1 MQEQKKR
8 EAYRCLV
15 IITDS
20 HIREQLCE
28 FLADSHIPVYYQM
41 HGIGTAS
48 SEWLELCGLGSIQKS
63 ITLCFIPNG
72 RKKILLAEMNQALSL
87 HKKGTGIAVSIPM
100 NGMQGFLYKLL
111 NEHTAESDGE
121 EVEKEVK
128 KMSEPITHAMIL
140 VTINQ
145 GYSDAVMN
153 TARAAGATGGTIL
166 KGLRCSPG
174 KNDSF
179 GTGGYMGDFA
189 IDGLKIT
196 GVSTVEQVEA
206 ATGEVIA
213 FADMSSGSPTAWQWA
228 FPGGTPSTSTDQN
241 PRVFYTRDGVYDVTL
256 TVSNADGSDTKTR
269 TGFVKVTGSAPLA
282 RILPPATFRF
292 SETRLPMVAPLVGVQ
307 YRDNSTNYP
316 TSWEWTFDGVDPEPY
331 ARVTSH
337 EENPIVGYSYMHK
350 QGVSLRVENEHGES
364 NDTVEVSVEYSGLI
378 TNLEPGDRAAT
389 FDLEDRGTFPGT
401 NKLNITAY
409 AEKFSKPS
417 RPILVFGAYVYF
429 VSASAASITDQIAD
443 VGVHLYTSENG
454 LPGKKLDSMW
464 WRVFELETPSGSSLT
479 ATEFEFDPTV
489 IDDEFFIVVD
499 GIPEKN
505 DSVDVS
511 FAMADFRDHGN
522 TAYMLKDGEWRD
534 VSTYFPAGA
543 NHTSYMIMPS
553 IVHSVMSPMPVD
565 REPLVVGKAA
575 GTVKYPFY
583 SIYGYETPIRSDAE
597 WCRVVGKPNG
607 LTLDTLQISYDR
619 LPDGIEERVAT
630 LTVSDSI
637 STYDIKVTQNVNG
650 VSSVEKVT
658 EEKASIYPSV
668 FNSEFIVRVPE
679 NTRSISVLDEGGR
692 EVYRQHVDSQARLVT
707 VDASAWA
714 PGTYFIRVVGKH
726 EITVVKGVKR

>member
-1 MQEQKKR
+1 
-8 EAYRCLV
+8 
-15 IITDS
+15 
-20 HIREQLCE
+20 
-28 FLADSHIPVYYQM
+28 
-41 HGIGTAS
+41 
-48 SEWLELCGLGSIQKS
+48 
-63 ITLCFIPNG
+63 
-72 RKKILLAEMNQALSL
+72 
-87 HKKGTGIAVSIPM
+87 
-100 NGMQGFLYKLL
+100 
-111 NEHTAESDGE
+111 
-121 EVEKEVK
+121 
-128 KMSEPITHAMIL
+128 
-140 VTINQ
+140 
-145 GYSDAVMN
+145 
-153 TARAAGATGGTIL
+153 
-166 KGLRCSPG
+166 
-174 KNDSF
+174 
-179 GTGGYMGDFA
+179 
-189 IDGLKIT
+189 
-196 GVSTVEQVEA
+196 
-206 ATGEVIA
+206 
-213 FADMSSGSPTAWQWA
+213 
-228 FPGGTPSTSTDQN
+228 
-241 PRVFYTRDGVYDVTL
+241 
-256 TVSNADGSDTKTR
+256 
-269 TGFVKVTGSAPLA
+269 
-282 RILPPATFRF
+282 
-292 SETRLPMVAPLVGVQ
+292 
-307 YRDNSTNYP
+307 
-316 TSWEWTFDGVDPEPY
+316 
-331 ARVTSH
+331 
-337 EENPIVGYSYMHK
+337 MHK